1 MSEQAIDQRLRRMCT
16 NGKKKKKASG
26 GDHAV
31 EMYKDLLKRDEM
43 AKMMIESNF
52 SPAAH
57 MNLKNDRV

>member
-1 MSEQAIDQRLRRMCT
+1 MCT
-16 NGKKKKKASG
+16 NGKKKKASG